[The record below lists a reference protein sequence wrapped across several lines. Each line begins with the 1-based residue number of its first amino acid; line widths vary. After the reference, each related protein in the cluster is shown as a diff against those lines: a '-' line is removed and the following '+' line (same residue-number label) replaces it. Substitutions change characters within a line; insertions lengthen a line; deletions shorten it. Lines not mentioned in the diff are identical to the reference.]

1 MTSVSQNFHKN
12 IKLPLVEK
20 YRPKLFN
27 DLLFDDFIR
36 EKIKSIITSGQ
47 IPNMIITGEPST
59 GKTST
64 VLYLAKKI
72 YKENYSE
79 HVLELNASDDRG
91 LAMIR
96 ETILPFCKKKTSN
109 YKIVILDEADSI
121 TPKAQNLLN
130 NIIAEFKETTRFVFI
145 CNEGFKIGESIQS
158 RCMIL
163 YFPRISKKNLKKKIK
178 DICINENIK
187 YDDDGIIQLLFCSNF
202 DIRQCINNLECILY
216 TYGSLTVETVDNI
229 IDIPKIHLLK
239 QIIIECYNKNL
250 STVLK
255 ITKQL
260 YDSGYSANDII
271 LTFMKYIENGDDEE
285 EFLIKCYV
293 DVYKILSQSFIKINL
308 IDNMVQ
314 LSACIVSIY
323 KLILSNNLKEH
334 QENIKLL

>member
-1 MTSVSQNFHKN
+1 MQSQNIYYKN

-27 DLLFDDFIR
+27 DLLFDDFIK
-36 EKIKSIITSGQ
+36 EKFKNIIKSGE

-64 VLYLAKKI
+64 ILYLATKI
-72 YKENYSE
+72 YKDDYSQ

-91 LAMIR
+91 LSMIR
-96 ETILPFCKKKTSN
+96 ETILPFCKKKTLN
-109 YKIVILDEADSI
+109 YKIIILDEADSI

-130 NIIAEFKETTRFVFI
+130 NIISEFKDSTRFIFI
-145 CNEGFKIGESIQS
+145 CNEGFKISETIQS
-158 RCMIL
+158 RCMII
-163 YFPRISKKNLKKKIK
+163 YFPRISKQNLKKKII
-178 DICINENIK
+178 DICKNENIN
-187 YDDDGIIQLLFCSNF
+187 YDENGINKLLFCSNF

-216 TYGSLTVETVDNI
+216 SYGKLSEETVDNI

-239 QIIIECYNKNL
+239 EIIQECYNKNL
-250 STVLK
+250 PKVLE

-271 LTFMKYIENGDDEE
+271 LTFMKYIENKDNEPDFIITCHIE
-285 EFLIKCYV
+285 I
-293 DVYKILSQSFIKINL
+293 YKILSQSFIKINL

-314 LSACIVSIY
+314 LSASIVSIY
-323 KLILSNNLKEH
+323 KAINSH
-334 QENIKLL
+334 NIISL

>member
-1 MTSVSQNFHKN
+1 MSYKN

-20 YRPKLFN
+20 YRPKKFN
-27 DLLFDDFIR
+27 DLLFDDFIK
-36 EKIKSIITSGQ
+36 EKIKSIIKSGQ

-64 VLYLAKKI
+64 VLYLAKNI
-72 YKENYSE
+72 YKDTYTE

-163 YFPRISKKNLKKKIK
+163 YFPRISKINLKSKIK
-178 DICINENIK
+178 EICMNENIE
-187 YDDDGIIQLLFCSNF
+187 YNDDGIKELLFSSNY

-216 TYGSLTVETVDNI
+216 TFGNLSKETVNNI

-239 QIIIECYNKNL
+239 EIIKNCYSKNL
-250 STVLK
+250 KEVLK
-255 ITKQL
+255 ITKEL

-271 LTFMKYIENGDDEE
+271 LTFMKYIENKDDDDINNP
-285 EFLIKCYV
+285 FIIKCYV
-293 DVYKILSQSFIKINL
+293 EVYKILSQSFIKINL

-314 LSACIVSIY
+314 LSSCMVNIY
-323 KLILSNNLKEH
+323 NVINQCSD
-334 QENIKLL
+334 

>member
-1 MTSVSQNFHKN
+1 MELHKN

-20 YRPKLFN
+20 YRPKTFN
-27 DLLFDDFIR
+27 DLLFDDFIK
-36 EKIKSIITSGQ
+36 EKFKSIIKSGD

-64 VLYLAKKI
+64 ILYLATKI
-72 YKENYSE
+72 YKDDYSQ

-91 LAMIR
+91 LSMIR

-109 YKIVILDEADSI
+109 YKIIILDEADSI

-130 NIIAEFKETTRFVFI
+130 NIISEFKETVRFLFI
-145 CNEGFKIGESIQS
+145 CNEGFKISETVQS
-158 RCMIL
+158 RCMII
-163 YFPRISKKNLKKKIK
+163 YFPRISKQNLKKKIK
-178 DICINENIK
+178 EICENENIK
-187 YDDDGIIQLLFCSNF
+187 YDNDGINKLLFCSSY

-216 TYGSLTVETVDNI
+216 SYGNLSEQTVDYI

-239 QIIIECYNKNL
+239 EIIKESYNGNL
-250 STVLK
+250 QKVLN
-255 ITKQL
+255 ITKEL

-271 LTFMKYIENGDDEE
+271 LTFMKYIENKEDDEE
-285 EFLIKCYV
+285 FMIKCPV
-293 DVYKILSQSFIKINL
+293 DIYKILSNSFIKINL

-323 KLILSNNLKEH
+323 RQINCHKKV
-334 QENIKLL
+334 

>member
-1 MTSVSQNFHKN
+1 MSHKN

-20 YRPKLFN
+20 YRPKNFN
-27 DLLFDDFIR
+27 DLLFDEFIR
-36 EKIKSIITSGQ
+36 EKIKNIIKSGQ

-72 YKENYSE
+72 YKDDYSQ

-158 RCMIL
+158 RCMII
-163 YFPRISKKNLKKKIK
+163 YFPRISKKNLKNKIK
-178 DICINENIK
+178 EICINENIE
-187 YDDDGIIQLLFCSNF
+187 YNDEGIKELLFCSNF

-216 TYGSLTVETVDNI
+216 TYKILNKENVNNI
-229 IDIPKIHLLK
+229 IDIPKIYLLK
-239 QIIIECYNKNL
+239 EIIKNCYAKNL
-250 STVLK
+250 KEVLR
-255 ITKQL
+255 ITKEL

-271 LTFMKYIENGDDEE
+271 LTFMKYIENKDDEDD
-285 EFLIKCYV
+285 FIITCYV
-293 DVYKILSQSFIKINL
+293 EVYKILSQSFIKINL

-314 LSACIVSIY
+314 LSSCMVSIY
-323 KLILSNNLKEH
+323 NVIQNN
-334 QENIKLL
+334 

>member
-1 MTSVSQNFHKN
+1 MSHKN

-20 YRPKLFN
+20 YRPKNFN
-27 DLLFDDFIR
+27 DLLFDDFIK
-36 EKIKSIITSGQ
+36 EKISSIVKSVQ

-64 VLYLAKKI
+64 VLYLAKNI
-72 YKENYSE
+72 YKDSYGE

-96 ETILPFCKKKTSN
+96 ETILPFCKKKTPN

-163 YFPRISKKNLKKKIK
+163 YFPRISKKNLKNKIK
-178 DICINENIK
+178 EICTNENIK
-187 YDDDGIIQLLFCSNF
+187 YDDDGIKELLFCSNF

-216 TYGSLTVETVDNI
+216 TYGNLNKETVNNI

-239 QIIIECYNKNL
+239 EIIKNCYNKNL
-250 STVLK
+250 KQVLK
-255 ITKQL
+255 ITKDL

-271 LTFMKYIENGDDEE
+271 LTFMKYIENKDDED
-285 EFLIKCYV
+285 EFIIKCYV
-293 DVYKILSQSFIKINL
+293 EVYKILSQSFIKINL

-314 LSACIVSIY
+314 LSACMVNIY
-323 KLILSNNLKEH
+323 NVIN
-334 QENIKLL
+334 ENKI

>member
-1 MTSVSQNFHKN
+1 MSYKD

-20 YRPKLFN
+20 YRPKNFN
-27 DLLFDDFIR
+27 DLLFDDFII

-163 YFPRISKKNLKKKIK
+163 YFPRISKKNLKKKLK
-178 DICINENIK
+178 EICINENIEC
-187 YDDDGIIQLLFCSNF
+187 DDDGITQLLFCSNF

-216 TYGSLTVETVDNI
+216 SYGKLNTETVNNI

-239 QIIIECYNKNL
+239 QIIIECYNKDL
-250 STVLK
+250 SKVLK
-255 ITKQL
+255 ITKEL

-271 LTFMKYIENGDDEE
+271 LTFMKYIENNDEE
-285 EFLIKCYV
+285 DFLIKCYV
-293 DVYKILSQSFIKINL
+293 DVYKILSQSLIKINL

-314 LSACIVSIY
+314 LSACIISIY
-323 KLILSNNLKEH
+323 KLINN
-334 QENIKLL
+334 N

>member
-1 MTSVSQNFHKN
+1 MNYELYKN

-20 YRPKLFN
+20 YRPKNFN
-27 DLLFDDFIR
+27 DLLFDDFIK
-36 EKIKSIITSGQ
+36 EKIKNIVKSGQ

-64 VLYLAKKI
+64 VIYLAKKI
-72 YKENYSE
+72 FDENYSS

-91 LAMIR
+91 LAMIQQ
-96 ETILPFCKKKTSN
+96 TILPFCKKKTSM
-109 YKIVILDEADSI
+109 YKLIILDEADSI

-178 DICINENIK
+178 DICINENINCNEN
-187 YDDDGIIQLLFCSNF
+187 GIKQLLFCSNF

-216 TYGSLTVETVDNI
+216 SYGKLTEETVNNI
-229 IDIPKIHLLK
+229 VDIPKIHLLK
-239 QIIIECYNKNL
+239 EIINNCYNKNL
-250 STVLK
+250 EQVLI

-271 LTFMKYIENGDDEE
+271 LTFMKYIENIDDEE
-285 EFLIKCYV
+285 DKNPNMTIQSYV
-293 DVYKILSQSFIKINL
+293 EIYKILSQSFIKINL

-314 LSACIVSIY
+314 LSACIVNIY
-323 KLILSNNLKEH
+323 NTIQINKFN
-334 QENIKLL
+334 

>member
-1 MTSVSQNFHKN
+1 MNSN

-20 YRPKLFN
+20 YRPKNFN
-27 DLLFDDFIR
+27 DLLFDDFIK
-36 EKIKSIITSGQ
+36 EKIKSIIKSGQ

-64 VLYLAKKI
+64 VIYLTKKI
-72 YKENYSE
+72 YDEDYSQ

-96 ETILPFCKKKTSN
+96 ETILPFCKKKTPN
-109 YKIVILDEADSI
+109 YKVVILDEADSI

-163 YFPRISKKNLKKKIK
+163 YFPRISKKNLNKKIK
-178 DICINENIK
+178 EICINENID
-187 YDDDGIIQLLFCSNF
+187 YDDDGIKHLLFCSNF

-216 TYGSLTVETVDNI
+216 SYGKLTEETVNNI
-229 IDIPKIHLLK
+229 IDIPKIQLLK
-239 QIIIECYNKNL
+239 QIIIECYNKNINE
-250 STVLK
+250 VLK
-255 ITKQL
+255 ITTQL
-260 YDSGYSANDII
+260 YESGYSANDII
-271 LTFMKYIENGDDEE
+271 LTFMKYIENKDDDEE
-285 EFLIKCYV
+285 FIITCYNE
-293 DVYKILSQSFIKINL
+293 VYNVLSQSFIKINL

-314 LSACIVSIY
+314 LSACIVAIY
-323 KLILSNNLKEH
+323 KVI
-334 QENIKLL
+334 NI

>member
-1 MTSVSQNFHKN
+1 MSHKN

-20 YRPKLFN
+20 YRPKNFN
-27 DLLFDDFIR
+27 DLLFDDFIK
-36 EKIKSIITSGQ
+36 EKINSIIKSGQ

-64 VLYLAKKI
+64 VLYLAKNI
-72 YKENYSE
+72 YKEQYSE

-96 ETILPFCKKKTSN
+96 ETILPFCKKKTPN

-130 NIIAEFKETTRFVFI
+130 NIIAEFKETSRFVFI

-163 YFPRISKKNLKKKIK
+163 YFPRISKKNLKNKIK
-178 DICINENIK
+178 DICNNENIK
-187 YDDDGIIQLLFCSNF
+187 FDDEGIKELLFCSNY

-216 TYGSLTVETVDNI
+216 SYQKLSEETVDYI

-239 QIIIECYNKNL
+239 EIIKECYNKNL
-250 STVLK
+250 PKVLSILK
-255 ITKQL
+255 EL
-260 YDSGYSANDII
+260 YESGYSANDII
-271 LTFMKYIENGDDEE
+271 LTFMKYIENKDDEDD
-285 EFLIKCYV
+285 FIIKCYIE
-293 DVYKILSQSFIKINL
+293 VYKILSQSFIKINL

-314 LSACIVSIY
+314 LSACMVEIFNAIQNS
-323 KLILSNNLKEH
+323 
-334 QENIKLL
+334 

>member
-1 MTSVSQNFHKN
+1 MDLHKH

-27 DLLFDDFIR
+27 DLLFDDFIK
-36 EKIKSIITSGQ
+36 EKIKNIVKSGE

-64 VLYLAKKI
+64 VLYLATKI
-72 YKENYSE
+72 YKENYSQ

-91 LAMIR
+91 LSMIR

-109 YKIVILDEADSI
+109 YKIIILDEADSI

-130 NIIAEFKETTRFVFI
+130 NIISEFKDSTRFIFI
-145 CNEGFKIGESIQS
+145 CNEGFKISETIQS
-158 RCMIL
+158 RCMII
-163 YFPRISKKNLKKKIK
+163 YFPRISKINLKKKVK
-178 DICINENIK
+178 EICQNEKIDHDEEGINK
-187 YDDDGIIQLLFCSNF
+187 LLFCSNF

-216 TYGSLTVETVDNI
+216 SYGKLSEETVDYI

-239 QIIIECYNKNL
+239 EIIQECYNKNI
-250 STVLK
+250 SKVLK

-260 YDSGYSANDII
+260 YDSGYSANDIV
-271 LTFMKYIENGDDEE
+271 LTFMKYIENKDNDEDFPSYIISCHVE
-285 EFLIKCYV
+285 I
-293 DVYKILSQSFIKINL
+293 YKILSQSFIKINL

-314 LSACIVSIY
+314 LSACIVEIY
-323 KLILSNNLKEH
+323 KVINHNN
-334 QENIKLL
+334 

>member
-96 ETILPFCKKKTSN
+96 ETILPFCKKKTPN
-109 YKIVILDEADSI
+109 YKIVEADSI

-178 DICINENIK
+178 DICINENIE
-187 YDDDGIIQLLFCSNF
+187 YNDDGITQLLFCSNF

-216 TYGSLTVETVDNI
+216 SYGSLTVETVDNI

-250 STVLK
+250 SEVLK

-271 LTFMKYIENGDDEE
+271 LTFMKYIENGDDDD
-285 EFLIKCYV
+285 FLIKCYV
-293 DVYKILSQSFIKINL
+293 DVYKILSNSFIKINL

-314 LSACIVSIY
+314 LSACIISIY
-323 KLILSNNLKEH
+323 KLIISNSNH
-334 QENIKLL
+334 NII

>member
-1 MTSVSQNFHKN
+1 MNSN

-27 DLLFDDFIR
+27 DLLFDDFIK
-36 EKIKSIITSGQ
+36 EKIKSIIKSGQ

-64 VLYLAKKI
+64 VIYLTKKI
-72 YKENYSE
+72 YNEDYAQ

-96 ETILPFCKKKTSN
+96 ETILPFCKKKTPN
-109 YKIVILDEADSI
+109 YKVVILDEADSI

-163 YFPRISKKNLKKKIK
+163 YFPRISKKNLNKKIK
-178 DICINENIK
+178 EICINENIECT
-187 YDDDGIIQLLFCSNF
+187 DEGIKQLLFCSNF

-216 TYGSLTVETVDNI
+216 SHGILNIETVNNI
-229 IDIPKIHLLK
+229 IDIPKIQLLK
-239 QIIIECYNKNL
+239 EIIIECYNKDINK
-250 STVLK
+250 VLK
-255 ITKQL
+255 ITKEL

-271 LTFMKYIENGDDEE
+271 LTFMKYIEHKDDADD
-285 EFLIKCYV
+285 FKITCYN

-323 KLILSNNLKEH
+323 KVINQS
-334 QENIKLL
+334 

>member
-1 MTSVSQNFHKN
+1 MNHIN

-20 YRPKLFN
+20 YRPKNFN
-27 DLLFDDFIR
+27 DLLFDDFIK
-36 EKIKSIITSGQ
+36 EKMKSIITTEQ

-64 VLYLAKKI
+64 VLYLAKTI
-72 YKENYSE
+72 YKEHYSE

-96 ETILPFCKKKTSN
+96 ETILPFCKKKTKT

-130 NIIAEFKETTRFVFI
+130 NIIAEFKETTRFIFI

-163 YFPRISKKNLKKKIK
+163 YFPRISKKNLKNKIK
-178 DICINENIK
+178 EICINENIDF
-187 YDDDGIIQLLFCSNF
+187 DDEGIKELLFCSNF

-216 TYGSLTVETVDNI
+216 TYGKLNKENINNI

-239 QIIIECYNKNL
+239 EIIKNCYNKNL
-250 STVLK
+250 KEVLK
-255 ITKQL
+255 LTKEL

-271 LTFMKYIENGDDEE
+271 LTFMKYIENKDMDN
-285 EFLIKCYV
+285 EFMIECYV
-293 DVYKILSQSFIKINL
+293 EVYKILSQSFIKINL
-308 IDNMVQ
+308 IDNLVQ
-314 LSACIVSIY
+314 LSACMISIY
-323 KLILSNNLKEH
+323 KVINL
-334 QENIKLL
+334 

>member
-1 MTSVSQNFHKN
+1 MESQNIYCKN

-20 YRPKLFN
+20 YRPKVFN
-27 DLLFDDFIR
+27 DLLFDDFIK
-36 EKIKSIITSGQ
+36 EKFKNIIKSGE

-64 VLYLAKKI
+64 IIYLATKI
-72 YKENYSE
+72 YKEDYSQ

-91 LAMIR
+91 LSMIR

-109 YKIVILDEADSI
+109 YKIIILDEADSI

-130 NIIAEFKETTRFVFI
+130 NIISEFKDSTRFIFI
-145 CNEGFKIGESIQS
+145 CNEGFKISETIQS
-158 RCMIL
+158 RCMII
-163 YFPRISKKNLKKKIK
+163 YFPRISKQNLKKKIK
-178 DICINENIK
+178 EICTNENIQ
-187 YDDDGIIQLLFCSNF
+187 YDEDGINKLLFCSNF

-216 TYGSLTVETVDNI
+216 SYGTLSEETVDNI

-239 QIIIECYNKNL
+239 EIIKECYNKNL
-250 STVLK
+250 PKVLQ
-255 ITKQL
+255 ITKEL

-271 LTFMKYIENGDDEE
+271 LTFMKYIENKDDDKD
-285 EFLIKCYV
+285 FMISCPV

-323 KLILSNNLKEH
+323 KIINSHK
-334 QENIKLL
+334 II

>member
-1 MTSVSQNFHKN
+1 MSHIN

-20 YRPKLFN
+20 YRPKNFN
-27 DLLFDDFIR
+27 DLLFDDFIK
-36 EKIKSIITSGQ
+36 EKIKSIINTEQ

-64 VLYLAKKI
+64 VLYLAKTI
-72 YKENYSE
+72 YKDLYSE

-130 NIIAEFKETTRFVFI
+130 NIIAEFKETTRFIFI
-145 CNEGFKIGESIQS
+145 CNEAFKIGESLHS

-163 YFPRISKKNLKKKIK
+163 SFPRISKKNLKNKIK
-178 DICINENIK
+178 EICINENISF
-187 YDDDGIIQLLFCSNF
+187 DDDGIKELLFCSNF

-216 TYGSLTVETVDNI
+216 TYGKLNKENVNNI

-239 QIIIECYNKNL
+239 EIIKNCYNKNL
-250 STVLK
+250 KEVLK
-255 ITKQL
+255 ITKEL

-271 LTFMKYIENGDDEE
+271 LTFMKYIENKDMDDD
-285 EFLIKCYV
+285 FMIKCYV
-293 DVYKILSQSFIKINL
+293 EVYKILSQSFIKINL

-314 LSACIVSIY
+314 LSSCMISIY
-323 KLILSNNLKEH
+323 KVINL
-334 QENIKLL
+334 

>member
-1 MTSVSQNFHKN
+1 MSHKN

-20 YRPKLFN
+20 YRPKSFN
-27 DLLFDDFIR
+27 DLLFDDFIK
-36 EKIKSIITSGQ
+36 EKISSIVKNNQ
-47 IPNMIITGEPST
+47 MPNMIITGEPST

-64 VLYLAKKI
+64 VLYLAKNI
-72 YKENYSE
+72 YKESYHE

-96 ETILPFCKKKTSN
+96 ETILPFCKKKTPN

-163 YFPRISKKNLKKKIK
+163 YFPRITKKNLKSKIK
-178 DICINENIK
+178 EICANENIN
-187 YDDDGIIQLLFCSNF
+187 YDDEGINELLFCSNY

-216 TYGSLTVETVDNI
+216 TYGILNKESVNNI

-239 QIIIECYNKNL
+239 EIIKNCYNKNL
-250 STVLK
+250 TQVLS
-255 ITKQL
+255 ITKDL

-271 LTFMKYIENGDDEE
+271 LTFMKYIENKDDDN
-285 EFLIKCYV
+285 EFIIKCYV
-293 DVYKILSQSFIKINL
+293 EVYKILGQSFIKINL

-314 LSACIVSIY
+314 LSACMVGIY
-323 KLILSNNLKEH
+323 NVINNT
-334 QENIKLL
+334 

>member
-1 MTSVSQNFHKN
+1 MNIN

-27 DLLFDDFIR
+27 DLLFDDFIK
-36 EKIKSIITSGQ
+36 EKIKSIIKSGQ

-64 VLYLAKKI
+64 VIYLTKKI
-72 YKENYSE
+72 YNEDYSQ

-96 ETILPFCKKKTSN
+96 ETILPFCKKKTPN
-109 YKIVILDEADSI
+109 YKVVILDEADSI

-163 YFPRISKKNLKKKIK
+163 YFPRISKKNLNKKIK
-178 DICINENIK
+178 EICVNENIE
-187 YDDDGIIQLLFCSNF
+187 YNDDGIKHLLFCSNF

-216 TYGSLTVETVDNI
+216 SYGKLTEETVNNI
-229 IDIPKIHLLK
+229 IDIPKIQLLK
-239 QIIIECYNKNL
+239 EIIIECYNKDINK
-250 STVLK
+250 VLN
-255 ITKQL
+255 ITKEL

-271 LTFMKYIENGDDEE
+271 LTFMKYIENKDDDIEKD
-285 EFLIKCYV
+285 FKIKCYNE
-293 DVYKILSQSFIKINL
+293 VYKILSQSFIKISL
-308 IDNMVQ
+308 IDNMSQ

-323 KLILSNNLKEH
+323 KVINEL
-334 QENIKLL
+334 

>member
-1 MTSVSQNFHKN
+1 METLNKSVFYKN

-20 YRPKLFN
+20 YRPKVFN
-27 DLLFDDFIR
+27 DLLFDDFIK
-36 EKIKSIITSGQ
+36 EKFKTIIKSKE

-64 VLYLAKKI
+64 ILYLAKKI
-72 YKENYSE
+72 YEDDYSS

-109 YKIVILDEADSI
+109 YKIVVLDEADSI

-130 NIIAEFKETTRFVFI
+130 NIIAEFKDTTRFIFI
-145 CNEGFKIGESIQS
+145 CNEGFKISETIQS
-158 RCMIL
+158 RCMII
-163 YFPRISKKNLKKKIK
+163 YFPRISKQNLKYKIK
-178 DICINENIK
+178 EICENENIS
-187 YDDDGIIQLLFCSNF
+187 YNEEGINKLLFSSNF

-216 TYGSLTVETVDNI
+216 SYGELTEQNVDNI

-239 QIIIECYNKNL
+239 EIIKECYNKNL
-250 STVLK
+250 SKVLSISK
-255 ITKQL
+255 EL

-271 LTFMKYIENGDDEE
+271 LTFMKYIENKDYEKD
-285 EFLIKCYV
+285 FIIKCPV
-293 DVYKILSQSFIKINL
+293 EVYKILSQSFIKINL

-323 KLILSNNLKEH
+323 KIIQINN
-334 QENIKLL
+334 

>member
-1 MTSVSQNFHKN
+1 MSHKN

-20 YRPKLFN
+20 YRPKNFN
-27 DLLFDDFIR
+27 DLLFDDFIK
-36 EKIKSIITSGQ
+36 EKMKSIINSAQ

-64 VLYLAKKI
+64 VLYLAKTI
-72 YKENYSE
+72 YKDTYSE

-96 ETILPFCKKKTSN
+96 ETILPFCKKKTQN

-130 NIIAEFKETTRFVFI
+130 NIIAEFKETTRFIFI
-145 CNEGFKIGESIQS
+145 CNEGFKISESIQS

-163 YFPRISKKNLKKKIK
+163 YFPRISKKNLKSKMK
-178 DICINENIK
+178 DICNNENIEF
-187 YDDDGIIQLLFCSNF
+187 DEEGIKELLFCSNF

-216 TYGSLTVETVDNI
+216 THGKLNKENVNYI

-239 QIIIECYNKNL
+239 EIIKNCYNKNL
-250 STVLK
+250 KEVLK
-255 ITKQL
+255 ITKDL
-260 YDSGYSANDII
+260 YDSGYSANDIV
-271 LTFMKYIENGDDEE
+271 LTFMKYIENKDTDND
-285 EFLIKCYV
+285 FMIKCYV
-293 DVYKILSQSFIKINL
+293 EVYKILSQSFIKINL

-314 LSACIVSIY
+314 LSACMISIY
-323 KLILSNNLKEH
+323 KIINL
-334 QENIKLL
+334 